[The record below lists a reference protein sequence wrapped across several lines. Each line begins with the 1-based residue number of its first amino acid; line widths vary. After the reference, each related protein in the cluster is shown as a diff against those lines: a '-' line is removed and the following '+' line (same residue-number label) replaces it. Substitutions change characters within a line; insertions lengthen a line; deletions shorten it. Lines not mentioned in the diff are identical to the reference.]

1 MALPSSLRQAGTV
14 AKYELWKHL
23 KGWRLIGLVMLVT
36 VFSVLAVKGMG
47 GAGSAVEFSKGF
59 FSIPAYFLITIAGVV
74 LGGDVLAS
82 EFERKT
88 GYLLFSNPMRRVT
101 LVAGKFTASF
111 ISVLLMISI
120 FYLTGIVFMLNT
132 YGGVPATLL
141 GSLGLAILYGC
152 AVLSLTF
159 FFSSIMG
166 GTGATML
173 SFFTFFLIMPF
184 LQSFLLYEMEVE
196 PWYLLTYTS
205 GTIGAFIDPSVQINY
220 TYPDFTVSV
229 LVMLAY
235 LIGALILCAIA
246 TKRREMR

>member
-23 KGWRLIGLVMLVT
+23 KDWRLIGLIMLVT
-36 VFSVLAVKGMG
+36 VFSVLAVKGME
-47 GAGSAVEFSKGF
+47 GAGSAVAFSKEF
-59 FSIPAYFLITIAGVV
+59 FFMPAYFLITVAGVV
-74 LGGDVLAS
+74 FGGDVLAS

-120 FYLTGIVFMLNT
+120 FFLTGILFMLNT
-132 YGGVPATLL
+132 YGEVPTTLL

-152 AVLSLTF
+152 AVLSLTL

-184 LQSFLLYEMEVE
+184 FHAFLLNQVGVE
-196 PWYLLTYTS
+196 PWYLLTYNS
-205 GTIGAFIDPSVQINY
+205 GTIGAFIDPSG
-220 TYPDFTVSV
+220 TYYAHPDFTVSV
-229 LVMLAY
+229 LVMSAY
-235 LIGALILCAIA
+235 LIGALILCTIA